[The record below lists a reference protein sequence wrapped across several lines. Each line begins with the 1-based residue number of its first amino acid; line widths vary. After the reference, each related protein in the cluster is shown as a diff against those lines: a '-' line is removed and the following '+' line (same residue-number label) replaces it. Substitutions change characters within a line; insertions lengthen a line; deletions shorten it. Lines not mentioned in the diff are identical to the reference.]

1 MLKYLNVS
9 RDKSLKNL
17 QTLLNRRSQAQKN
30 QSGYVKQ
37 ILSNVK
43 KNGDFA
49 LLKYEKKFSKVKTK
63 TIKIKFS
70 KKEIDKIIKQLDKK
84 L

>member
-1 MLKYLNVS
+1 MLKYFNVS

-43 KNGDFA
+43 KM
-49 LLKYEKKFSKVKTK
+49 VTK
-63 TIKIKFS
+63 
-70 KKEIDKIIKQLDKK
+70 LY
-84 L
+84 